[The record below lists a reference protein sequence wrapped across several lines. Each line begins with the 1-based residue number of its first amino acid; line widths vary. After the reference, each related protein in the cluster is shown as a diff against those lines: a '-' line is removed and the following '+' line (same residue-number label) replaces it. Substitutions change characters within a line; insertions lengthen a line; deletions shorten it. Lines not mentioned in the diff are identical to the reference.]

1 MGAPATSVLVGTA
14 LGAGVVASGGTL
26 LPALAVAGMGMSLVG
41 GLYEA
46 QAQKDQADYAA
57 DVAEQNAVRSKN
69 AADEARIRGE
79 ITEQQH
85 RFRVNQAV
93 GQART
98 AAASR
103 GVLVDTGSALDLTSA
118 IGTAGEL
125 DAQTI
130 RRDSFMEQRTERDRG
145 SQFRSEASLERRAGE
160 NARNAGIINAG
171 STALTGGAMVAE
183 KWYNFG
189 GTT

>member
-26 LPALAVAGMGMSLVG
+26 LPALAAAGIGMSVVG
-41 GLYEA
+41 GLFEA

-57 DVAEQNAVRSKN
+57 EVAEQNAIRSKN

-85 RFRVNQAV
+85 RFRVNQAI

-130 RRDSFMEQRTERDRG
+130 RRDSFMEQQTQLDRG
-145 SQFRSEASLERRAGE
+145 RQFRSEADLERRAGE

-171 STALTGGAMVAE
+171 STALTGGALVAE

-189 GTT
+189 GSS